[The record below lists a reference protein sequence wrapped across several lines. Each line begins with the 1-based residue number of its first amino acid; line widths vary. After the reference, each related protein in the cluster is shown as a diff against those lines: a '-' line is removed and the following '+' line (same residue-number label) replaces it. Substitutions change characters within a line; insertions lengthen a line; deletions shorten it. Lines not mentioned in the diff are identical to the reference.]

1 MTSTWKGKFAYPN
14 LPAPPAKMRIPVYV
28 TIREKYGI
36 DIRVCPKCKE
46 DHLELVATH
55 YRTGGTPPGT
65 IMAAKKTSEEFRN
78 KASPTD
84 F

>member
-1 MTSTWKGKFAYPN
+1 MESFKFPIAFAALFEKLN
-14 LPAPPAKMRIPVYV
+14 LPAPPAKMRIQVYV

-46 DHLELVATH
+46 HHLELVATH
-55 YRTGGTPPGT
+55 YRSGGTISIREKP
-65 IMAAKKTSEEFRN
+65 KN
-78 KASPTD
+78 KASPIE

>member
-1 MTSTWKGKFAYPN
+1 MFAKLN

-46 DHLELVATH
+46 HHLELVATH
-55 YRTGGTPPGT
+55 YRVSST
-65 IMAAKKTSEEFRN
+65 IMAEKSTKNIRN
-78 KASPTD
+78 KASPIE

>member
-1 MTSTWKGKFAYPN
+1 LKGLFEKLN

-36 DIRVCPKCKE
+36 DKRICPKCKE
-46 DHLELVATH
+46 HHLELVAKH
-55 YRTGGTPPGT
+55 YRTGT
-65 IMAAKKTSEEFRN
+65 IMAAKKSTEQFRN
-78 KASPTD
+78 KASPTE